1 MNQKENNEDNKETKN
16 KKDDNNLDN
25 KGCFYS
31 ILFWLG
37 LWLIASFI
45 GSLSPSTKS
54 LVGYLVFA
62 IVVFG
67 FLFWAGVDKGIE
79 RAMGAILVIFV
90 IFILGALISQCSPS
104 RYEPYDDYLEGVRR

>member
-45 GSLSPSTKS
+45 GSLSPSRVCLNKRHQSSTE
-54 LVGYLVFA
+54 F
-62 IVVFG
+62 
-67 FLFWAGVDKGIE
+67 
-79 RAMGAILVIFV
+79 
-90 IFILGALISQCSPS
+90 
-104 RYEPYDDYLEGVRR
+104 